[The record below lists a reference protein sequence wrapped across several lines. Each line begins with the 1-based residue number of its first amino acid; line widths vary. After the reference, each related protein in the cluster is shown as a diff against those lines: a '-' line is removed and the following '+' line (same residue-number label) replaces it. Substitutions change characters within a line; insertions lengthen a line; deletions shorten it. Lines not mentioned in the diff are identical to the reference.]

1 MTDAVR
7 ILHVED
13 DPDFA
18 DLTATVLERDQDAFT
33 VATASSVDEALGILA
48 AASFD
53 CVVADYDMPG
63 ATGLDLLERVRAD
76 HGDLPFILF
85 TGKGSEEVASEA
97 ITAGATDYL
106 QKQPGTEQYDLLA
119 NRIHNAVDQYR
130 SRQRAATL
138 DRVRTLLT
146 DVNQAL
152 VRARSR
158 AEAEE
163 QVCARVAEASPYEF
177 AWIGAV
183 NPATG
188 VVEPRARSDDL
199 GYLDAVADGGD
210 EDGDTDRPVYRA
222 VRDQHTVLVEDLS
235 AAAGDWR
242 AAAVDCGFRSV
253 AAVPLTH
260 DDAVYGTLAVYSSDP
275 VPFTDEERDLLAEL
289 GADVSHAI
297 HSFTVEDRLRE
308 ERDQRAALFENAP
321 SPVVISRPELDG
333 DEHLVASV
341 NDAFVEVFGYERDE
355 IVGTG
360 ATELLV
366 PDDGVGEHVAFRD
379 RAEAGETMT
388 AEVERQTADG
398 RREFVVHI
406 IPFGGDEGRPDGIY
420 VWYLDVT
427 ERNERQRELERNQ
440 ALLHHTEELAGTGG
454 WEIDAETN
462 ELEWTAG
469 TYAIHDLSP
478 AEFDPTVDTTIEFY
492 HPDDRD
498 RIERAVERC
507 LTDGE
512 PYDLEL
518 RIRTAAG
525 EQRWVHTTGE
535 PRYEDGEIA
544 SVRGAIYD
552 VTDHVERERDLER
565 SNSLLSTLIETL
577 PLGVLAE
584 DADRNVLAVND
595 RMFDLFDLPGTPEDV
610 VGSDCARMAAEVAGM
625 FEDPDRFVERIDEVV
640 AAGDPVRED
649 TLPVRDGRTLA
660 RSYRPI
666 DLPGGSGHLWVYR
679 DVTERAEQERSLRAE
694 RDRLESFASV
704 VSHDLRN
711 PLNVASGHLALARE
725 GGDDEHLTAV
735 ANALDRMDGLIE
747 DLLTLAQEGEDVGE
761 VDAVDL
767 GEAVRGCWAT
777 VATGDARVDVQVDAA
792 IRADPGRLKQLLEN
806 LFRNAIDHGGDG
818 VTVTVGDLEDG
829 FYVADDGPGIPESER
844 DDVFEAG
851 YSTTEAGTGFGLSIV
866 REIAEAHGWTV
877 TVGESTAGG
886 ARFEVRDVDLA
897 P

>member
-158 AEAEE
+158 AEAEK

-222 VRDQHTVLVEDLS
+222 VRDQRTVVVEDLS

-260 DDAVYGTLAVYSSDP
+260 DDTVYGTLAVYSSDP

-341 NDAFVEVFGYERDE
+341 NDAFVEVFGYERDH

-360 ATELLV
+360 ATEVLV
-366 PDDGVGEHVAFRD
+366 PDESVDEHVAFRD

-725 GGDDEHLTAV
+725 DGDDEHLTAV

-886 ARFEVRDVDLA
+886 ARFEVRDVDLE